1 MIDGRT
7 GLHIWADRVESAS
20 GEQSDLRDRIVRET
34 AAHLSPRVLFAEVLR
49 ESERREPPRDAYAA
63 LMRARAELLANGR
76 LPTLRESVRQHSF
89 GALAAFE
96 RDLVKERT
104 MAGLAAAAARGRQ
117 GGRRPVV
124 TPSKLERARA
134 LLAQGLNVREAA
146 TRLKIGKTALYDALA
161 NANSS

>member
-1 MIDGRT
+1 MVPNARRIGLRSLTENIDTTTPG
-7 GLHIWADRVESAS
+7 
-20 GEQSDLRDRIVRET
+20 
-34 AAHLSPRVLFAEVLR
+34 
-49 ESERREPPRDAYAA
+49 
-63 LMRARAELLANGR
+63 GR
-76 LPTLRESVRQHSF
+76 LIFHVF

-124 TPSKLERARA
+124 TPGKLERARA
-134 LLAQGLNVREAA
+134 LLAQGLNVQKAA

-161 NANSS
+161 NSKSS

>member
-1 MIDGRT
+1 MYADSFICPTCGPYDKRCVPNSYCSRSFDALRSLPHLIETVTDLNARRIGLRSLTENIDTTTPG
-7 GLHIWADRVESAS
+7 
-20 GEQSDLRDRIVRET
+20 
-34 AAHLSPRVLFAEVLR
+34 
-49 ESERREPPRDAYAA
+49 
-63 LMRARAELLANGR
+63 GR
-76 LPTLRESVRQHSF
+76 LIFHVF

-134 LLAQGLNVREAA
+134 RTERPGSLNKAENWENGALRCPREC
-146 TRLKIGKTALYDALA
+146 KTAM
-161 NANSS
+161 N